1 MEILIVMNK
10 FAEVVSEVGN
20 VEKKPEFEG
29 RSLIMVVAPKTD
41 K

>member
-1 MEILIVMNK
+1 MARFV
-10 FAEVVSEVGN
+10 EVISEVGV

-29 RSLIMVVAPKTD
+29 RSLIMILAPKSTD

>member
-1 MEILIVMNK
+1 MSRFVEAI
-10 FAEVVSEVGN
+10 SEVGI

-29 RSLIMVVAPKTD
+29 RSLIMILAPKAE

>member
-1 MEILIVMNK
+1 MK
-10 FAEVVSEVGN
+10 RFAEIVSEVGN

>member
-1 MEILIVMNK
+1 MTK
-10 FAEVVSEVGN
+10 FVGFISDSGV

-29 RSLIMVVAPKTD
+29 RSLIMILAPKTD